1 MVPVRFNRSISLAG
15 CCILASLILSSC
27 GDGLLPAP
35 TPKKVEQES
44 SGALEELGAFTE
56 LGTLPEAKP
65 TIPVR
70 WTLTDVDGRTLD
82 ATIVGKDSTTITLVR
97 TADGKRFD
105 LVLSRL
111 SESDQTRV
119 KRLDNKVA
127 PTDHPMESS
136 LYRMGQAKLDDIEN
150 SIVEQIAIIESTDS
164 QIKRRSAYSELR
176 RLNAEKAEVMK
187 DLKELE
193 RY

>member
-1 MVPVRFNRSISLAG
+1 MLAAL
-15 CCILASLILSSC
+15 ILASC

-35 TPKKVEQES
+35 TTKKVEQEN
-44 SGALEELGAFTE
+44 SGILEELGAFTE
-56 LGTLPEAKP
+56 LGKLPESKP

-97 TADGKRFD
+97 NADGKRFD

-111 SESDQTRV
+111 SESDQARV

-127 PTDHPMESS
+127 PTEHPMESS

-150 SIVEQIAIIESTDS
+150 SIIEQNAIIESTDS
-164 QIKRRSAYSELR
+164 EIKRRSAYSEWR